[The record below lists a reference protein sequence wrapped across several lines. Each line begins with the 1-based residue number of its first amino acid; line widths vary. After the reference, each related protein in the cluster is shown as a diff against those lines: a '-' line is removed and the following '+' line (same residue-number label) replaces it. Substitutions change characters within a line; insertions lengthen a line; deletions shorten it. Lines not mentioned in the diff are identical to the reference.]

1 MTSNRLRQL
10 EAKIKGQPRQA
21 AFMRQRKLFRRTQE
35 EVQQHFSGVQDV
47 LARAQAMRA
56 IRSDAQLLLD
66 VEQQRLKIV
75 RLRAR
80 DISTLLA
87 KPDCES
93 KDVSEKLEGIKRA
106 YAALSEDVRR
116 SWRKFSDECNSQIGA
131 FRSLAQR
138 LSPSL
143 TQRIETLELLVQSA
157 EPPCEPEAVQA
168 LVSAREAFQQDVQ
181 SLKIDGPV
189 ESFLRDAQAGQGN
202 PKALLDPAVQQYLNE
217 HPQLWTLLRVV
228 LA

>member
-1 MTSNRLRQL
+1 MTPNRLRQL
-10 EAKIKGQPRQA
+10 EAKIKGQPRQEA
-21 AFMRQRKLFRRTQE
+21 LMRQRKLFSRTQE
-35 EVQQHFSGVQDV
+35 EVQRHFSDVQDV

-56 IRSDAQLLLD
+56 IRNDTQLLLD
-66 VEQQRLKIV
+66 AEQRRLNTV
-75 RLRAR
+75 RVRAR
-80 DISTLLA
+80 DIRTLLA

-106 YAALSEDVRR
+106 CAALSEDVTG
-116 SWRKFSDECNSQIGA
+116 SWRQFSDECNSQVGA

-138 LSPSL
+138 LSPGL
-143 TQRIETLELLVQSA
+143 TQRIETLERLVQGA
-157 EPPCEPEAVQA
+157 EPPREPEAVQA

-217 HPQLWTLLRVV
+217 HPQLWNLLRVV